1 LAINLLVVGPLSIEL
16 LREIALGTLNGCN
29 QSVGV
34 EAELDLKFLVEV
46 DELLGFFS
54 LNFDR
59 ILSPHFVDK
68 GHLAIGKLNLLT
80 VSFKV
85 LSDCLLDVGHLDQ
98 LFVDDVANILE
109 NEVEFAD
116 WGTLN
121 EVLDNLS
128 LDTAHL

>member
-1 LAINLLVVGPLSIEL
+1 M
-16 LREIALGTLNGCN
+16 
-29 QSVGV
+29 
-34 EAELDLKFLVEV
+34 
-46 DELLGFFS
+46 
-54 LNFDR
+54 
-59 ILSPHFVDK
+59 
-68 GHLAIGKLNLLT
+68 LT

-98 LFVDDVANILE
+98 LFIDDVADILE
-109 NEVEFAD
+109 NEVKLAD